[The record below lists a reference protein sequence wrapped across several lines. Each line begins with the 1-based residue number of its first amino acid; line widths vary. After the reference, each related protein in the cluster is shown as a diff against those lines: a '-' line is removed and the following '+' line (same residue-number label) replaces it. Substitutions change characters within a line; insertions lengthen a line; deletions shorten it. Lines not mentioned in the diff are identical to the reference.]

1 MIRRPPSSTRTD
13 TLLPYTT
20 LFRSKIALRC
30 SHQLGTT
37 HLECRG
43 NFQNQ
48 DQRGQV
54 LPPLDLA
61 HVRTLDSGQRSQ
73 FLLSNS
79 LVQAKRAHSF
89 AESQGWLGFIS
100 GGAFGATSLNSTLQ
114 IGRATSDSSH

>member
-1 MIRRPPSSTRTD
+1 MIRRPPRSTRTD
-13 TLLPYTT
+13 SRVPYTT
-20 LFRSKIALRC
+20 LFRS
-30 SHQLGTT
+30 
-37 HLECRG
+37 
-43 NFQNQ
+43 
-48 DQRGQV
+48 GQV

-100 GGAFGATSLNSTLQ
+100 GGAFGATSLNSTLLHPQ
-114 IGRATSDSSH
+114 KRRAVTRI

>member
-1 MIRRPPSSTRTD
+1 MPSIGALYYPPAIAGGWIEVYFWCRVG
-13 TLLPYTT
+13 L
-20 LFRSKIALRC
+20 RICACVKIALRC

-79 LVQAKRAHSF
+79 LVQAKRDR
-89 AESQGWLGFIS
+89 
-100 GGAFGATSLNSTLQ
+100 TSTRLNS
-114 IGRATSDSSH
+114 SP